1 MRNVF
6 PGGDAR
12 QKYARIRFPPLN
24 KKDMKQNMGGTDRI
38 VRVTIAVV
46 LSVLY
51 LSGIVEGVLGT
62 VLLAIA
68 AIMLLT
74 SFVAF
79 CPLYLPFGLSTL
91 GKKELNP

>member
-1 MRNVF
+1 
-6 PGGDAR
+6 
-12 QKYARIRFPPLN
+12 
-24 KKDMKQNMGGTDRI
+24 MKHNMGGTDRI
-38 VRVTIAVV
+38 LRVTIAVV

-51 LSGIVEGVLGT
+51 LLGIVEGVLGS

-79 CPLYLPFGLSTL
+79 CPLYLPFGLSSL
-91 GKKELNP
+91 RKKEAKP